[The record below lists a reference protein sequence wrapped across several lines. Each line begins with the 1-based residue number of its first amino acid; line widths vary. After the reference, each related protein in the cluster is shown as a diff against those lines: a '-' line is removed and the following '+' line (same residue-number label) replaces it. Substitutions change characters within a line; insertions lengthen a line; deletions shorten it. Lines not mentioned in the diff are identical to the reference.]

1 MLPRAIEATLR
12 FPFFKTVY
20 FIYPKRMK
28 VMPRA
33 EAQPKEGLNMMVV
46 CKKSWF
52 ISQLLGSGVCKVKF
66 VQMRHHAEKR
76 CF

>member
-20 FIYPKRMK
+20 FIYPKWMK

-46 CKKSWF
+46 CKKKLVYITTFGFRS
-52 ISQLLGSGVCKVKF
+52 L
-66 VQMRHHAEKR
+66 
-76 CF
+76 